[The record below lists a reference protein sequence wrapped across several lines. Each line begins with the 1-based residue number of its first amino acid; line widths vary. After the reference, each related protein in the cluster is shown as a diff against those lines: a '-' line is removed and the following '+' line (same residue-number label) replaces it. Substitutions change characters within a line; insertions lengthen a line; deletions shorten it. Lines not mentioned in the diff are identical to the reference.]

1 MHIEYKK
8 LRLRTV
14 WLLVVFAFLC
24 LPLAKAATVTE
35 VNINDYSSDTYEI
48 TTAGDYKITGSGQT
62 SKNIKVNVNGTVN
75 ITIENVNIST
85 DGSHDASFDITQG
98 TVNLTLSGENT
109 LVTTGNRKA
118 GLRVAE
124 HTSLTI
130 TEASNGSSLKAQG
143 HQGYYAQGGAGI
155 GSNNG
160 EIAGAITINGGTI
173 RAEDGDCAAGI
184 GGGFNGSASSITING
199 GHITAITHNATG
211 NPAAI
216 GGGGNGYGGTIL
228 ITGGTVI
235 AGGIGAIG
243 HGYGKSTISVTIT
256 GGSVSYDST
265 IRSVTPTNGKGN
277 NLVKKEISGLPANAK
292 ITSLVEDTY
301 RCTDTQADASG
312 KAYLWLPESSNPVVG
327 GYSVDGKTYYHQV
340 IAVKKDGN
348 TWNDHNKTFT
358 VKKENTVSAISG
370 TANVFYL
377 ENGSYTVY
385 ADAETTNQT
394 FTVSGAASQS
404 VTVNYYTVTYNTNG
418 GTSSSM
424 AKVYPAGTN
433 ITTDS
438 EFTPI
443 RNYYT
448 FKGWGET
455 NSATEKVETISNIN
469 GAKTLYAIW
478 EPVSFTTKSFTS
490 PDATYGTSYEHTFT
504 ADELSNDMS
513 NAGGLKGLALKGGNT
528 LPDGLTLSGLKVSGT
543 PSKVDETGKSVTF
556 TATAINGVI
565 KEVTITFKVKKATLT
580 VTSSASI
587 TKEYDGNNK
596 VTTANALKLEGIVN
610 IDNVTLATCEL
621 TYDNANVGT
630 GKPIT
635 IPALSLDGDAKG
647 NYTLAE
653 PSLSLK
659 GAITKKT
666 LTVTPAT
673 GQSIYPDEAN
683 TYEPAFTSTGTVSG
697 ETAAF
702 TGKLEWDS
710 ETKVFNLSSLDL
722 EDNGSFKKD
731 NYELKLVGEPGTIE
745 IKAEELSATPSS
757 VPSGENDWYTGD
769 ITLKAPD
776 GFKIKANPQVR
787 VAEDWT
793 TSIVISKE
801 GSYDYSY
808 SLLRDGQTTPVEK
821 TFHVQLDKTSP
832 DLTFTTN
839 NLSYTLTFGD
849 GANGSGIAK
858 LLVDGQEVTP
868 EADATTYSNTST
880 AGSHNASVFDKAGH
894 ESKVEFTL
902 KEKEDDTPPY
912 IPPYEPSVE
921 TYTVTLPSV
930 EGAATDP
937 VAGEYEVT
945 SWSSFRF
952 YLTLD
957 AAYDQSEPV
966 VTTDR
971 GETIA
976 PRSSDGAYVVKQV
989 RTDVQIFIEGV
1000 VKNPDP
1006 VANETIAADGIGVWT
1021 ADGYLYISV
1030 TTEVR
1035 AAVYN
1040 FNGRLLKQARILPGE
1055 TRWQFPSGAYIVE
1068 VDGKRYKVM
1077 L

>member
-8 LRLRTV
+8 LRLRAV
-14 WLLVVFAFLC
+14 WLLVIFAFLC

-35 VNINDYSSDTYEI
+35 ININNHASDTYEI

-580 VTSSASI
+580 VTP
-587 TKEYDGNNK
+587 
-596 VTTANALKLEGIVN
+596 TAGQ
-610 IDNVTLATCEL
+610 
-621 TYDNANVGT
+621 
-630 GKPIT
+630 
-635 IPALSLDGDAKG
+635 
-647 NYTLAE
+647 
-653 PSLSLK
+653 
-659 GAITKKT
+659 AI
-666 LTVTPAT
+666 
-673 GQSIYPDEAN
+673 YNEEAN
-683 TYEPAFTSTGTVSG
+683 IYEPVFTLTGTVSG
-697 ETAAF
+697 ETAVF
-702 TGKLEWDS
+702 TGKLEWNSD
-710 ETKVFNLSSLDL
+710 TKVFTLGSLAL

-731 NYELKLVGEPGTIE
+731 NYELKLAGEPGTIE
-745 IKAEELSATPSS
+745 IKTEELSATPSS

-821 TFHVQLDKTSP
+821 TFHVQLDETP
-832 DLTFTTN
+832 PTLTATTDK
-839 NLSYTLTFGD
+839 LSYTLTFGD

-858 LLVDGQEVTP
+858 LTVDGQEVTLA
-868 EADATTYSNTST
+868 ADVTTYSNTST

-921 TYTVTLPSV
+921 TYTVIIPSV
-930 EGAATDP
+930 EGVTTDP
-937 VAGEYEVT
+937 VAGEYEVEA
-945 SWSSFRF
+945 WGSFRF

-957 AAYDQSEPV
+957 KGYDQSEPI

-971 GETIA
+971 GETIT
-976 PRSSDGAYVVKQV
+976 PRSSDGAYLVKSV
-989 RTDVQIFIEGV
+989 RQPVEIRIEGV

-1021 ADGYLYISV
+1021 ADGCLYISV

-1040 FNGRLLKQARILPGE
+1040 FNGRLLKQARILPGQ

>member
-8 LRLRTV
+8 LRLRAV
-14 WLLVVFAFLC
+14 WLLVAFAFLC
-24 LPLAKAATVTE
+24 LSQAKAETVTE
-35 VNINDYSSDTYEI
+35 VNINDYSNDTYEI

-62 SKNIKVNVNGTVN
+62 TSKNIKVDVASGTVN

-85 DGSHDASFDITQG
+85 NGYNGAPFDITQG
-98 TVNLTLSGENT
+98 TVNLTLSGTNT
-109 LVTTGNRKA
+109 LVARGNRKA

-130 TEASNGSSLKAQG
+130 TEASNGSSLRAQG
-143 HQGYYAQGGAGI
+143 HQGSYVYGGAGI
-155 GSNNG
+155 GSNRN
-160 EIAGAITINGGTI
+160 ETAGAITINGGTI
-173 RAEDGDCAAGI
+173 RAEHGDCAAGI
-184 GGGFNGSASSITING
+184 GGGYNGSASSITITG
-199 GHITAITHNATG
+199 GHITAITHHAMYD
-211 NPAAI
+211 PASI
-216 GGGGNGYGGTIL
+216 GGGGGGNGGTIS
-228 ITGGTVI
+228 IIGGTVI
-235 AGGIGAIG
+235 TLFDKGGIGTIG
-243 HGYGKSTISVTIT
+243 RGTSTLTIT
-256 GGSVSYDST
+256 GGSAYFNSYN
-265 IRSVTPTNGKGN
+265 VTPTDGKGN
-277 NLVKKEISGLPANAK
+277 NLVKKEISSLPANAK
-292 ITSLVEDTY
+292 ITSLTGAGSYV
-301 RCTDTQADASG
+301 CKDTQADENG
-312 KAYLWLPESSNPVVG
+312 KAYLWLPESSTVSACVAG
-327 GYSVDGKTYYHQV
+327 GKTYYHQV
-340 IAVKKDGN
+340 IAVKKDGS
-348 TWNDHNKTFT
+348 TWNEHKKTFT
-358 VKKENTVSAISG
+358 LKKDNTDPAIGG

-385 ADAETTNQT
+385 ANAETTNQT
-394 FTVSGAASQS
+394 FTVSGTASPS
-404 VTVNYYTVTYNTNG
+404 VTVDYYTVTYDLNYDTAPKQIIKDYLKGANVNLN
-418 GTSSSM
+418 
-424 AKVYPAGTN
+424 AE
-433 ITTDS
+433 I
-438 EFTPI
+438 PI
-443 RNYYT
+443 RQYYT

-556 TATAINGVI
+556 TATATNGATQ
-565 KEVTITFKVKKATLT
+565 EVAITFNVKKATLT

-683 TYEPAFTSTGTVSG
+683 TYEPAFTSTETVSG

-710 ETKVFNLSSLDL
+710 ETKVFNLGSLDL

>member
-1 MHIEYKK
+1 M
-8 LRLRTV
+8 
-14 WLLVVFAFLC
+14 
-24 LPLAKAATVTE
+24 
-35 VNINDYSSDTYEI
+35 
-48 TTAGDYKITGSGQT
+48 
-62 SKNIKVNVNGTVN
+62 
-75 ITIENVNIST
+75 
-85 DGSHDASFDITQG
+85 
-98 TVNLTLSGENT
+98 
-109 LVTTGNRKA
+109 
-118 GLRVAE
+118 
-124 HTSLTI
+124 
-130 TEASNGSSLKAQG
+130 
-143 HQGYYAQGGAGI
+143 
-155 GSNNG
+155 
-160 EIAGAITINGGTI
+160 
-173 RAEDGDCAAGI
+173 
-184 GGGFNGSASSITING
+184 
-199 GHITAITHNATG
+199 
-211 NPAAI
+211 
-216 GGGGNGYGGTIL
+216 
-228 ITGGTVI
+228 
-235 AGGIGAIG
+235 
-243 HGYGKSTISVTIT
+243 
-256 GGSVSYDST
+256 
-265 IRSVTPTNGKGN
+265 
-277 NLVKKEISGLPANAK
+277 
-292 ITSLVEDTY
+292 
-301 RCTDTQADASG
+301 
-312 KAYLWLPESSNPVVG
+312 
-327 GYSVDGKTYYHQV
+327 
-340 IAVKKDGN
+340 KD
-348 TWNDHNKTFT
+348 
-358 VKKENTVSAISG
+358 
-370 TANVFYL
+370 
-377 ENGSYTVY
+377 
-385 ADAETTNQT
+385 
-394 FTVSGAASQS
+394 
-404 VTVNYYTVTYNTNG
+404 
-418 GTSSSM
+418 
-424 AKVYPAGTN
+424 
-433 ITTDS
+433 
-438 EFTPI
+438 
-443 RNYYT
+443 
-448 FKGWGET
+448 
-455 NSATEKVETISNIN
+455 
-469 GAKTLYAIW
+469 
-478 EPVSFTTKSFTS
+478 
-490 PDATYGTSYEHTFT
+490 
-504 ADELSNDMS
+504 
-513 NAGGLKGLALKGGNT
+513 GNT

-556 TATAINGVI
+556 TATATNGATVD
-565 KEVTITFKVKKATLT
+565 VAITFKVKKATLT

-647 NYTLAE
+647 NYILAE

-666 LTVTPAT
+666 LTVTSAT

-683 TYEPAFTSTGTVSG
+683 TYEPAFTSTETVSG

-702 TGKLEWDS
+702 AGKLGWDS
-710 ETKVFNLSSLDL
+710 ETKVFNLGSLDL
-722 EDNGSFKKD
+722 EDNDSFKED
-731 NYELKLVGEPGTIE
+731 NYELKLAGDPGTIE
-745 IKAEELSATPSS
+745 IKAEELAATPS
-757 VPSGENDWYTGD
+757 VPSGANDWYTDD
-769 ITLKAPD
+769 ITLTAPD
-776 GFKIKANPQVR
+776 GFKIKANSQAR
-787 VAEDWT
+787 AAEDWT
-793 TSIVISKE
+793 TSIVITQE
-801 GSYDYSY
+801 GNYDYSY
-808 SLLRDGQTTPVEK
+808 SLLRDEQTVPVEK
-821 TFHVQLDKTSP
+821 AFHVQLDKTSP
-832 DLTFTTN
+832 ALTFTTN

-858 LLVDGQEVTP
+858 LLVDGQEVTLV
-868 EADATTYSNTST
+868 ADATTYSNTST

-1006 VANETIAADGIGVWT
+1006 VANETIAADGIGVRT
-1021 ADGYLYISV
+1021 ADGCLYISV

-1040 FNGRLLKQARILPGE
+1040 FNGRLLKQARILPGQ